1 MIAIVSENEHKTE
14 RIGRCFAKTAPS
26 RCLVF
31 LKGTLGAGKTA
42 FARGVAQGLGV
53 ERNVSSPTFTL
64 VNEYQG
70 QRGDL
75 VHMDLYRL
83 LDQPAE
89 ELGLEEY
96 FQRPGICLVE
106 WPDVLEGWEC
116 PDVTISIE
124 QTGLEQRTFF
134 ILAKEELEQQL
145 QEAFAC
151 EF

>member
-1 MIAIVSENEHKTE
+1 MITIVSENEHKTE

-42 FARGVAQGLGV
+42 FARGVARGLGV

-75 VHMDLYRL
+75 IHMDLYRL

-106 WPDVLEGWEC
+106 WPDVLEGWE
-116 PDVTISIE
+116 
-124 QTGLEQRTFF
+124 
-134 ILAKEELEQQL
+134 
-145 QEAFAC
+145 
-151 EF
+151 

>member
-75 VHMDLYRL
+75 VHMDLYR
-83 LDQPAE
+83 
-89 ELGLEEY
+89 
-96 FQRPGICLVE
+96 
-106 WPDVLEGWEC
+106 
-116 PDVTISIE
+116 
-124 QTGLEQRTFF
+124 
-134 ILAKEELEQQL
+134 
-145 QEAFAC
+145 
-151 EF
+151 